1 MVDCISLGPM
11 NNNQENNYGGDKRR
25 LHTKSG
31 TESKRGGDLES
42 TLTISQA
49 TCFIIYHIQQ
59 ALPSA
64 LVIIFHLVPGSPRSP
79 TCNLS
84 HSAKT
89 RVTRCGR
96 GDP

>member
-1 MVDCISLGPM
+1 M
-11 NNNQENNYGGDKRR
+11 NNNQENNNGGDKRR
-25 LHTKSG
+25 VHTKSG
-31 TESKRGGDLES
+31 TKSKRGGDLES
-42 TLTISQA
+42 TLTVLQA
-49 TCFIIYHIQQ
+49 TCFIIYYMQR

-64 LVIIFHLVPGSPRSP
+64 LVIMFNLVPGSPRSP

-84 HSAKT
+84 HFAKT